1 MYKNLDYTGPGP
13 GKYNIS
19 VPFGKNA
26 IKYSMRMKLYKS
38 ASCGDFKSPGPG
50 AYSAVTKINPNGT
63 YIVSKNENV
72 HENRDVTDYRLPPR
86 GFKIIQE
93 YREKRAAYEKLM
105 SVVRDTLAQSIKENN
120 LYVNAIE
127 ARVKTEESIAGKL
140 LRKGGKYSDLLS
152 LTDVVGV
159 RVITCYNDEVDKI
172 AALVG
177 RLFEIDW
184 ENSIDKRRMH
194 EVHSFGYNSLH
205 YICRLPKSV
214 CEDPAFPEL
223 NEIRFEVQ
231 MRSALQHVW
240 AVLDHDT
247 GYKSGFEVPKEYQR
261 NLSRLAGML
270 ELIDEQ
276 FCVIRTG
283 ISNYRRHVHS
293 LVSSGRFD
301 EVALDGDSFGNY
313 LELHPFDPLNKRIAA
328 INQAEI
334 YETSLVGFLKVF
346 RFLGFTTLGD
356 VEKMIQD
363 CSEDAYHLAAFQLGN
378 TDLDIINSSLAVVNL
393 CAVYLLKR
401 RGGILEL
408 TRCLDELNGATEK
421 NRRRAEKMF
430 ELAKKLAFMDSVNG

>member
-1 MYKNLDYTGPGP
+1 M
-13 GKYNIS
+13 
-19 VPFGKNA
+19 
-26 IKYSMRMKLYKS
+26 
-38 ASCGDFKSPGPG
+38 
-50 AYSAVTKINPNGT
+50 
-63 YIVSKNENV
+63 
-72 HENRDVTDYRLPPR
+72 ENRDVTDYRLPPR

-313 LELHPFDPLNKRIAA
+313 LELHPFDSLNKRIAA

-363 CSEDAYHLAAFQLGN
+363 CSDDAYHLAAFQLGN

-401 RGGILEL
+401 GGGILEL